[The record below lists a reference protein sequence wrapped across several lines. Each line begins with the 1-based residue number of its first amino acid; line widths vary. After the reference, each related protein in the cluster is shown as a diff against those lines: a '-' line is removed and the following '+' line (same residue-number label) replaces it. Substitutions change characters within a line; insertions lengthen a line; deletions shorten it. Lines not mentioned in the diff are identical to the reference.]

1 MSTFPN
7 AGERVSQAEI
17 EYPFAAPPQA
27 AQVLTV
33 ADGIYWLR
41 MPLPFALD
49 HINLWLL
56 EDHDGWAIVDTGL
69 NTAEIKTLWNAL
81 LDDERFR
88 QRITR
93 IVITHHHP
101 DHLGLAGW
109 LHERTGA
116 QITITQTEW
125 LTAHRIYDDVDAVI
139 KTHMLAFYAQHGLD
153 EQRLQSMRELG
164 NRYRLAVSPPPTVHN
179 VMRAGEAL
187 LIGGRE
193 WQVIIGLGH
202 TPEHACLHYRDQNV
216 LIAGDQILPKITPNI
231 MLSAA
236 EPYANPL
243 QDYLDSFD
251 AFAELAAD
259 TLVLPSHGYPFFG
272 LHTRIADLR
281 RHHHERLALLVEHL
295 AQPHSAA
302 DLLPMLFRRTL
313 DAHHLMFA
321 MGESLAHLAHL
332 RASGEAVE
340 ESRNGISY
348 FQQSARG
355 MVA

>member
-1 MSTFPN
+1 
-7 AGERVSQAEI
+7 VSFANT
-17 EYPFAAPPQA
+17 EYPFAALPQA
-27 AQVLTV
+27 AQALAV

-56 EDHDGWAIVDTGL
+56 EDDGGWTIVDTGL
-69 NTAEIKTLWNAL
+69 NTAETKDLWNTL
-81 LDDERFR
+81 FDDQMFM
-88 QRITR
+88 QCVTR
-93 IVITHHHP
+93 IVVTHHHP
-101 DHLGLAGW
+101 DHMGLAGW

-116 QITITQTEW
+116 HITVTQTEW
-125 LTAHRIYDDVDAVI
+125 LPAHHIYNDVDAVI
-139 KTHMLAFYAQHGLD
+139 RENMLCFYATHGLD
-153 EQRLQSMRELG
+153 EQRLQTMRKLG
-164 NRYRLAVSPPPTVHN
+164 NRYRMAVSPPPLAHN
-179 VMRAGEAL
+179 VMREGETL

-193 WQVIIGLGH
+193 WQVMIGRGH
-202 TPEHACLHYRDQNV
+202 APEHACLYCSELKV

-231 MLSAA
+231 MLTAA
-236 EPYANPL
+236 EPFANPL

-251 AFAELAAD
+251 AFTPLEED
-259 TLVLPSHGYPFFG
+259 TLVLPSHGLPFVG
-272 LHTRIADLR
+272 LHGRIAHMQ
-281 RHHHERLALLVEHL
+281 RHHQERLAMLIEHL

-321 MGESLAHLAHL
+321 MGEGLAHLAHL
-332 RASGEAVE
+332 RATGDAVE
-340 ESRNGISY
+340 ESRGGVIY